1 MTNLLAIR
9 GLTVWY
15 GEADEPAVD
24 GLTLDVR
31 AGERLGIVGE
41 SGSGKTTLAAAVT
54 RLLPGSARVEAG
66 SVWFDG
72 HDLLTLSEGDLG
84 GIRGGRI
91 GRVPQDPLAA
101 LNPVITIGRQLRDVV
116 RAHRR
121 LEAVE
126 EHKAIVE
133 MLAALGMPD
142 IEVKLRAY
150 PYELS
155 GGMRQRVLIAMAM
168 VNSPELLVADEPT
181 TALDSTVQV
190 QILELLRSVGT
201 SVGMAL
207 ILISHDIH
215 VVSSICDRVVVMYGG
230 QVVEDGPTVSVLS
243 EPRHPYTQLLARAS
257 TAAPVDSLAPGRTP
271 SSFDGRLSMGGCKYR
286 SRCPLAFDACA
297 ARPELVDLGGHRVRC
312 FAVAEVRGDRERGH
326 GA

>member
-1 MTNLLAIR
+1 
-9 GLTVWY
+9 
-15 GEADEPAVD
+15 
-24 GLTLDVR
+24 
-31 AGERLGIVGE
+31 
-41 SGSGKTTLAAAVT
+41 
-54 RLLPGSARVEAG
+54 
-66 SVWFDG
+66 
-72 HDLLTLSEGDLG
+72 
-84 GIRGGRI
+84 
-91 GRVPQDPLAA
+91 
-101 LNPVITIGRQLRDVV
+101 
-116 RAHRR
+116 
-121 LEAVE
+121 
-126 EHKAIVE
+126 
-133 MLAALGMPD
+133 
-142 IEVKLRAY
+142 
-150 PYELS
+150 
-155 GGMRQRVLIAMAM
+155 MRQRVLIAMAM